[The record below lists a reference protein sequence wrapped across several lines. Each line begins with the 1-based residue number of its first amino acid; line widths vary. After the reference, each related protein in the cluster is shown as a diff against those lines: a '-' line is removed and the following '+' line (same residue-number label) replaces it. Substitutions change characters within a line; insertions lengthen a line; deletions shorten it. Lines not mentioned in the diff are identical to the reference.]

1 MFADILAIFLFS
13 VELKTIWMHSYLD
26 LSELNH
32 TFCVLLTRFFPEGLV
47 LMLTTP
53 DDPVSSLGHLRF
65 RTPKNSAVLS
75 GHYRLHEDHVVLVL
89 RRQDSA
95 LKMTVNNRYRGRRRE
110 GAQDLSEQ
118 TFHLV
123 S

>member
-1 MFADILAIFLFS
+1 ML
-13 VELKTIWMHSYLD
+13 SYLD

-53 DDPVSSLGHLRF
+53 DDPLSSLGQLRF
-65 RTPKNSAVLS
+65 RTPKNPTVLS

-95 LKMTVNNRYRGRRRE
+95 LKMAVNNRYRGRRRE
-110 GAQDLSEQ
+110 GAQDLGEQ